1 MYQEN
6 AMKQQEIDKLSFQ
19 IENLNKVKEYG
30 PELIKEFEEK
40 MKRYP
45 ERTEEFQY
53 KINQIQIL
61 LMNYEK
67 QVKPLTAKLV
77 SLL

>member
-1 MYQEN
+1 MYQETIK
-6 AMKQQEIDKLSFQ
+6 KQEEINKLSFQ

-45 ERTEEFQY
+45 DRTEEFQY

-67 QVKPLTAKLV
+67 QIKPLTAKLV
-77 SLL
+77 SLM